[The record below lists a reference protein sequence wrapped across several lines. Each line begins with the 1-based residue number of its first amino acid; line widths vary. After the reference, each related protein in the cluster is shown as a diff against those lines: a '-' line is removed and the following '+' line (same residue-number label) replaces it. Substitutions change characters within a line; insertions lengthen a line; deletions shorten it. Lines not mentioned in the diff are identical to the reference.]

1 MTLLQFI
8 WDFVLKVIH
17 QSQARVDALCRFCGG
32 EDDFL
37 LGLNELY
44 VQTVMFFALIQAVVL
59 TLAIR
64 SEKGI
69 FRTVMFTI
77 FIALLALF
85 PSITIYSIPVTV
97 IFIILTRKRIDA

>member
-1 MTLLQFI
+1 MLLQLI
-8 WDFVLKVIH
+8 CDFAIKVIH

-32 EDDFL
+32 EDDIL
-37 LGLNELY
+37 LGFNELY
-44 VQTVMFFALIQAVVL
+44 IQTVMFFALIQAVVL
-59 TLAIR
+59 TSAIR

-77 FIALLALF
+77 FIALFAFF
-85 PSITIYSIPVTV
+85 PSIIIYSIPVTV